1 VDEEFGKGLSPPSY
15 GWASML
21 RTLELAIAAG
31 PFILFN
37 PKKWSNNRIARS
49 RLTTVSGGLSQ
60 IYCFSYFFTMSL
72 ALGAARKHYKSLSLV
87 SGKKNLAGP
96 DQDRYRQYLY

>member
-1 VDEEFGKGLSPPSY
+1 MDEEFGKGLSPPSY

-60 IYCFSYFFTMSL
+60 IYCFSYFFYNVIS
-72 ALGAARKHYKSLSLV
+72 
-87 SGKKNLAGP
+87 SGCSEETLQITQSGQWKKKFGRA
-96 DQDRYRQYLY
+96 